1 MNQPEL
7 ETFISNLENVQQEE
21 NFGYLFYFVGDDH
34 RLPFVTLANSDNE
47 YDKVSNLNREG
58 VFRINIGVSKE
69 TFQQLIG
76 ESNRETI
83 DYTQLNIFLP
93 HPDYARQHFVCIL
106 NPSGENV
113 EVTKKLIVEAHSIAT
128 TRYQRKAQN
137 Q

>member
-7 ETFISNLENVQQEE
+7 ENFISNLEHVQQEE

-34 RLPFVTLANSDNE
+34 RLPFVTIANSDNE

-76 ESNRETI
+76 DSNGEAI
-83 DYTQLNIFLP
+83 DYSALNVFLP

-113 EVTKKLIVEAHSIAT
+113 EMTKRLISEAHAIAT
-128 TRYQRKAQN
+128 ARYQRKAQS